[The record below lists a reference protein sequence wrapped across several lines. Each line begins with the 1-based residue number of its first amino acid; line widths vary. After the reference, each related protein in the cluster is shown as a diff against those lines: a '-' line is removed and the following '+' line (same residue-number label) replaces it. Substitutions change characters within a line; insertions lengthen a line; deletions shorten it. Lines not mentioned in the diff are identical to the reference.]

1 LYHRIYLT
9 TGGRLT
15 NCPRHSQTI
24 LETSNTDSI
33 KSNKGINQM
42 TFSIRRA
49 FPTVFTLFAKLN
61 KPQISEEEKSAIDA
75 ARQSLNIYYAN
86 LHKDRDHALA
96 RRQWL
101 KLNNHQIE
109 IHALLDESVN
119 PEALYALGVELQRA
133 KGTIRSDY
141 DF

>member
-1 LYHRIYLT
+1 MKLSL
-9 TGGRLT
+9 
-15 NCPRHSQTI
+15 
-24 LETSNTDSI
+24 
-33 KSNKGINQM
+33 KS
-42 TFSIRRA
+42 A
-49 FPTVFTLFAKLN
+49 FPTVFKIISLFNAPK
-61 KPQISEEEKSAIDA
+61 ISEQEQSAIDA
-75 ARQSLNIYYAN
+75 ARQSLQVYYAN
-86 LHKDRDHALA
+86 LHKDRDHHLA

-101 KLNNHQIE
+101 RLQNHQVE